1 MSGRNRAPHAGRKG
15 TTRRAFLK
23 SGAMGSVALLALRFE
38 DGLSIEEI
46 AAMLEVPAGTIKSR
60 LHHAKQRLRALM
72 EE

>member
-1 MSGRNRAPHAGRKG
+1 
-15 TTRRAFLK
+15 
-23 SGAMGSVALLALRFE
+23 MGSVALLALRFE